1 MVEKSAEQKQAGER
15 RSLVRLVCRPLAAG
29 MLAVCAL
36 LTILAAAAA
45 YPAAREA
52 GALWLLFLLAA
63 LALGVS
69 AGAVVLLLGYVSRQ
83 YLIPLSDAA
92 AAAALA
98 AAGDMTG
105 SVSAIRPTSPE
116 AASLLEAV
124 KDLESRSTACLT
136 ELEAAL
142 KRLASGDLATRMN
155 CRRTAECRGVCAAV
169 DGTAEKLRGAVGTVR
184 TALEQLAAS
193 LDALE
198 EDAGSLEADAGE
210 RRQAGESLL
219 RTLERM
225 AGQLRRQAGQ
235 AEDVRCAA
243 ESLGSL
249 LEECGRRQEA
259 LSQAVERIGECSA
272 EAGQIVKAME
282 AASFQCS
289 VLARTAYVEAAGAGV
304 NGKGFAVVA
313 SELRMLASRSAQAAQ
328 DAAAFMEEMNRT
340 VRESASLA
348 AAASREVRGLT
359 AAGESIRRQAAG
371 AALEAGQAE
380 NMKESLRQAAS
391 LGGSAE
397 ACLDR
402 SGRAARTARLLKSRV
417 SRLRDA
423 LGVFRLR

>member
-36 LTILAAAAA
+36 LTVLAAAAA

-142 KRLASGDLATRMN
+142 KRLASG
-155 CRRTAECRGVCAAV
+155 E
-169 DGTAEKLRGAVGTVR
+169 
-184 TALEQLAAS
+184 
-193 LDALE
+193 
-198 EDAGSLEADAGE
+198 
-210 RRQAGESLL
+210 
-219 RTLERM
+219 
-225 AGQLRRQAGQ
+225 
-235 AEDVRCAA
+235 
-243 ESLGSL
+243 
-249 LEECGRRQEA
+249 
-259 LSQAVERIGECSA
+259 I
-272 EAGQIVKAME
+272 
-282 AASFQCS
+282 
-289 VLARTAYVEAAGAGV
+289 
-304 NGKGFAVVA
+304 
-313 SELRMLASRSAQAAQ
+313 
-328 DAAAFMEEMNRT
+328 
-340 VRESASLA
+340 
-348 AAASREVRGLT
+348 
-359 AAGESIRRQAAG
+359 
-371 AALEAGQAE
+371 
-380 NMKESLRQAAS
+380 
-391 LGGSAE
+391 
-397 ACLDR
+397 
-402 SGRAARTARLLKSRV
+402 GRAHV
-417 SRLRDA
+417 
-423 LGVFRLR
+423 

>member
-15 RSLVRLVCRPLAAG
+15 RSLGRLRRRRVAPR
-29 MLAVCAL
+29 MLAGVAQ

-249 LEECGRRQEA
+249 LEECGRPQEA
-259 LSQAVERIGECSA
+259 LSQAVEPIRDCSA
-272 EAGQIVKAME
+272 VKAME

-313 SELRMLASRSAQAAQ
+313 SELRMLASRSAQSAQ

-371 AALEAGQAE
+371 AALEAGQTE
-380 NMKESLRQAAS
+380 DMKKSLRQAAS